1 MCIFEVINILSI
13 NININFAMSENVKP
27 KASKYTKPA
36 AKKPYNKTK
45 TSKVARELEDVI
57 KIVKYNANIKRHT
70 ALNIINTFVED
81 GFIPNGNGAFVDFQ
95 WNKYTVKHD
104 GITKEYNYDKTF
116 VTALVKAHEDMAKD
130 NTKSIAA
137 FVKFLNID

>member
-27 KASKYTKPA
+27 KAGKYAKPA
-36 AKKPYNKTK
+36 AKKSYNKTK

-81 GFIPNGNGAFVDFQ
+81 GFIPNSNGAFVDFQ

-104 GITKEYNYDKTF
+104 GITKEYSYDKTF